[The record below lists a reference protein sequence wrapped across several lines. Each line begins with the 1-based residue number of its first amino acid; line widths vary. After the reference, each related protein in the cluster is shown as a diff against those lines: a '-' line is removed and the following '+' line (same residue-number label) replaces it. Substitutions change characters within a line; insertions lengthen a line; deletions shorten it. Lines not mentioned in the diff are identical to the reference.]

1 MGQNAPSQ
9 MDSTSVDAGSNPM
22 LKLLKG
28 GLGGLGQGLQNQ
40 AQIPQGG
47 AQMGP
52 IPQAQQV
59 SADYFQPQYQQN
71 NPIQRPIRGNNLAFY
86 GSANG

>member
-9 MDSTSVDAGSNPM
+9 MDSTSVDASSNPM

-40 AQIPQGG
+40 SQMPQQGG
-47 AQMGP
+47 AQIGP
-52 IPQAQQV
+52 MPQAQQV
-59 SADYFQPQYQQN
+59 SADYFLS
-71 NPIQRPIRGNNLAFY
+71 QRQKKPNNLAFY